1 MVKLNITNLYEL
13 KNLYRTETAHYVYM
27 AQPQGIGV
35 YRLLRRRK
43 KSLDQKLLECR
54 RFIAGSSKNGGGR
67 IETPRICT

>member
-13 KNLYRTETAHYVYM
+13 KNLYRTETAHYVYV

-43 KSLDQKLLECR
+43 KESGTESVRMPEIYRGFFKKWRWED
-54 RFIAGSSKNGGGR
+54 
-67 IETPRICT
+67 

>member
-13 KNLYRTETAHYVYM
+13 KNLYRTETAHYVYV

-43 KSLDQKLLECR
+43 KKSGAEIVRMPEIYRGFFKKWRWED
-54 RFIAGSSKNGGGR
+54 
-67 IETPRICT
+67 

>member
-13 KNLYRTETAHYVYM
+13 KNLYWTETAHYVYV

-43 KSLDQKLLECR
+43 KESRAEIVRMPEIYRGFFKKWRWED
-54 RFIAGSSKNGGGR
+54 
-67 IETPRICT
+67 

>member
-35 YRLLRRRK
+35 YRLLRQRK
-43 KSLDQKLLECR
+43 KEY
-54 RFIAGSSKNGGGR
+54 GSEVVRMPEIYRGFFKEWR
-67 IETPRICT
+67 WED

>member
-43 KSLDQKLLECR
+43 KES
-54 RFIAGSSKNGGGR
+54 GSEVIRMPEIYRGFFKKWR
-67 IETPRICT
+67 WED